1 MTRGRQLSG
10 RAMLKLKT
18 FLNRRADANFKDVLK
33 SASAAFLLKNIG
45 TVLSFG
51 FNIVLGRL
59 LGAHGSGLYYL
70 ALSFTSVAVMISR
83 FGLDNTLVRF
93 SAAHASKE
101 EWSAVK
107 GLYYRAMAVSSFV
120 AVLVSVVTWFLAPVL
135 AVRAFSQPELTPLI
149 QLMSLSIFPTS
160 LLTLYAQ
167 LLTGVKKTSQAV
179 AVQLVLPQ
187 AATMLVT
194 LLAAPVWGLT
204 GAVWAYTAGALV
216 TAVISFIWW
225 RQATFNHMKDVLP
238 AFEMRDMLRSSLP
251 LFWQSLFLLVPKWA
265 STWMLGIWASSA
277 DVGIFSVATRTAFMI
292 SFILVAVNSAS
303 SPRFAEM
310 YSKGDL
316 KGVGRL
322 ARDTALI
329 MALFS
334 APILLFLLI
343 FPGWVMSWYG
353 PEFRS
358 GGLALAIL
366 ALGQYINTSSGSV
379 QRVLM
384 MCGYENL
391 MRNVAAFCAVLV
403 LLLNV
408 LLIPPYGVLGA
419 AIASAVTLSVQ
430 NILVAILVKQKM
442 GIWTLPFVYLVQRLV
457 QYGK

>member
-1 MTRGRQLSG
+1 
-10 RAMLKLKT
+10 MLKIKML
-18 FLNRRADANFKDVLK
+18 FNRRADANFKDVLRR
-33 SASAAFLLKNIG
+33 ASAAFLLKNIG
-45 TVLSFG
+45 TLLSFA

-107 GLYYRAMAVSSFV
+107 GLYYRAMAVSSFA
-120 AVLVSVVTWFLAPVL
+120 AVIVTLLTWFLAPLL
-135 AVRAFSQPELTPLI
+135 AIRVFSQPELTPFI
-149 QLMSLSIFPTS
+149 QLMSLSILPTS
-160 LLTLYAQ
+160 LLTLYSQ

-194 LLAAPVWGLT
+194 LLAAPTWGLA
-204 GAVWAYTAGALV
+204 GAVWAYTIGAFI
-216 TAVISFIWW
+216 TSVISFIWW
-225 RQATFNHMKDVLP
+225 RQATFQHIKDVKP
-238 AFEMRDMLRSSLP
+238 AFAMREMLQSSLP

-265 STWMLGIWASSA
+265 PTWMLGIWASSA
-277 DVGIFSVATRTAFMI
+277 DVGIFSVATRTAFLI

-303 SPRFAEM
+303 SPRFSEM
-310 YSKGDL
+310 HAKGDL

-329 MALFS
+329 MAVFS
-334 APILLFLLI
+334 APILLFLLL

-366 ALGQYINTSSGSV
+366 AVGQYINTSSGSV
-379 QRVLM
+379 QKVLM
-384 MCGYENL
+384 MCGYEYL
-391 MRNVAAFCAVLV
+391 MRNVALFCAVLV
-403 LLLNV
+403 IVLNV
-408 LLIPPYGVLGA
+408 LLIPPYGVIGA
-419 AIASAVTLSVQ
+419 AISFAVTLSVQ
-430 NILVAILVKQKM
+430 NIIVAVLVKQKM
-442 GIWTLPFVYLVQRLV
+442 GIWTLPFVYLAQRLV
-457 QYGK
+457 QHGK

>member
-1 MTRGRQLSG
+1 
-10 RAMLKLKT
+10 MLKLKHL
-18 FLNRRADANFKDVLK
+18 LNRRADANFKAVLK

-45 TVLSFG
+45 TLLSFA
-51 FNIVLGRL
+51 FNIILGRL

-93 SAAHASKE
+93 SAAHAVKE

-107 GLYYRAMAVSSFV
+107 GLYYRAMMLSSLAAIV
-120 AVLVSVVTWFLAPVL
+120 VTGVTWFLAPLL
-135 AVRAFSQPELTPLI
+135 AERAFSQPELTPYI
-149 QLMSLSIFPTS
+149 QLMALSIFPTS

-187 AATMLVT
+187 AAT
-194 LLAAPVWGLT
+194 LLLTVAFVPFWGLS

-216 TAVISFIWW
+216 TLVLSYVWW
-225 RQATFNHMKDVLP
+225 RGATYRHIKDVQATFAL
-238 AFEMRDMLRSSLP
+238 RDMLQSSIP

-265 STWMLGIWASSA
+265 STWMLGIWATSA
-277 DVGIFSVATRTAFMI
+277 DVGVFSVASRTAFLI

-303 SPRFAEM
+303 SPRFSEM
-310 YSKGDL
+310 FAKGDIQ
-316 KGVGRL
+316 GVGRL

-329 MALFS
+329 MAVFS
-334 APILLFLLI
+334 APILVFLLI

-366 ALGQYINTSSGSV
+366 AIGQYVNTSSGSV

-384 MCGYENL
+384 MCGYEHL

-403 LLLNV
+403 LILNFV
-408 LLIPPYGVLGA
+408 LIPPYGVVGA

-430 NILVAILVKQKM
+430 NLLVAFLVRQKM
-442 GIWTLPFVYLVQRLV
+442 GIWTLPFVYLARKLV
-457 QYGK
+457 QHGK